1 MNEWMD
7 GWGGHSNGHRHT
19 HTPSMSI
26 VEARERIVVGVSVL
40 LC

>member
-1 MNEWMD
+1 MDGWMD
-7 GWGGHSNGHRHT
+7 GGFTVTVTDT